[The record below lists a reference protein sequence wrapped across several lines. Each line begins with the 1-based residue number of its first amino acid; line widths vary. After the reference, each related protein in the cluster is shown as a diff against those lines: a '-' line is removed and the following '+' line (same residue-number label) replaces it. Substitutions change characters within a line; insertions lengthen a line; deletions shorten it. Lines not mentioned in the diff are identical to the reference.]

1 MQQAN
6 PFAEARTAAI
16 SNTLPPNARLLVQVG
31 AGDGALAR
39 HYHRSYPTTS
49 LVVVEADTAAAQ
61 RATSFAER
69 VVQVQ
74 LESAGSAFYRHLQW
88 ADAWLFDGTLERLAE
103 PARVLAGIRAVLN
116 YDACVLACVSNPAAA
131 TEADAR
137 HALDL
142 AALQNLFS
150 EAGFRLAAT
159 IAISPG
165 GTDTPS
171 HFLIKAMPA

>member
-1 MQQAN
+1 MQQAH
-6 PFAEARTAAI
+6 PFAAARTAAI

-49 LVVVEADTAAAQ
+49 LVVVEADAAAAQ

-103 PARVLAGIRAVLN
+103 PARVLAGIRTVLN

-131 TEADAR
+131 EAEAP
-137 HALDL
+137 HPLDL
-142 AALQNLFS
+142 AALQNLFT
-150 EAGFRLAAT
+150 EAGFRLPST

>member
-1 MQQAN
+1 MQQTN

-39 HYHRSYPTTS
+39 HYHRSYPTTT
-49 LVVVEADTAAAQ
+49 LVVVEADAAAAQ
-61 RATSFAER
+61 RATSFAQR

-74 LESAGSAFYRHLQW
+74 LESASSAFYRHLQW
-88 ADAWLFDGTLERLAE
+88 ADAWLFDGTLERLAD

-131 TEADAR
+131 AAPP
-137 HALDL
+137 HQLDP
-142 AALQNLFS
+142 ASLQNLFT
-150 EAGFRLAAT
+150 EAGFRLSAS
-159 IAISPG
+159 IALSPG
-165 GTDTPS
+165 GSDTPS
-171 HFLIKAMPA
+171 HFLLKAMPA